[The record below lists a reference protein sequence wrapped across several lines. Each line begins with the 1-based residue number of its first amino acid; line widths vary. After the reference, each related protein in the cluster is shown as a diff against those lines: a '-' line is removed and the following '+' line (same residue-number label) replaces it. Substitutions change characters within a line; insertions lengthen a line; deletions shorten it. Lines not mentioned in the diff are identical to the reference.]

1 MWSLSSTTYTS
12 PAHGHL
18 GWSPL
23 RQQLST
29 ARTEG
34 GFGNVPLIASLAA
47 ELASIDEAT
56 QISGHP
62 PFDGDAHPTFRS
74 LVADLKRAHA
84 SLGDQLGSLIQD
96 VIDDAAALQSYPQ
109 ETQQPPWEKLI
120 EATRPLRRDVLLGG
134 AVVAGFDDALE
145 AAEAVEDP
153 GGHDRLERR
162 LSDLR
167 AVSELQGRGWKAV
180 ADEIREHFT
189 VPPAGRRTGPGEFS
203 PGTPADEILAS
214 LRARLEAL
222 PVEQEWVV
230 WVGALAGPGGSN
242 DRFPS
247 LVSGPVAVCGL
258 PCGENT
264 EEWLEEARASLAMAF
279 REAGLD
285 LPADVKALGKP
296 IQVQGVE
303 FTTAAELWGSLGRP
317 SSFVARVVVS
327 AQSGEH
333 AITQAKAM
341 IRALY
346 GMEDARVGR
355 DLRSNVRVWT
365 PRGTWWG
372 SVIDASDHMQGEVYA
387 TQVGLRAAHVWA
399 RDLKSPLS
407 AVELERLTARS
418 LVRDP
423 DASLDVRL
431 ARAFSS
437 LEGLKARKLKL
448 EQVPYRL
455 WCHDAWD
462 RAHRLADDAVSAV
475 SGFFL
480 QGSLPDEAARQE
492 LNGRQAEMLAGT
504 RGRSPRERLRLAQ
517 GAAELLHPEHP
528 HRRFV
533 EDSVAALDD
542 PARFSAE
549 RKAHTAAFARA
560 RRHRNLVVHGH
571 RLTNGAFAPS
581 VDFLTRLLEVAIGAE
596 DARDRQM
603 RTACLGSLRQEPSV
617 RPAPRTFGEVFE
629 AVPLPETDRSL

>member
-1 MWSLSSTTYTS
+1 MWSLSSTIYTS
-12 PAHGHL
+12 PSHGYP

-23 RQQLST
+23 RQQLGT
-29 ARTEG
+29 ARTES
-34 GFGNVPLIASLAA
+34 GFGDVPLIASLAA

-62 PFDGDAHPTFRS
+62 PFDRDAHPTFRS
-74 LVADLKRAHA
+74 LVDDLKRAHA
-84 SLGDQLGSLIQD
+84 SLGDQLGSLIRD
-96 VIDDAAALQSYPQ
+96 VIDDAAALESYPQ
-109 ETQQPPWEKLI
+109 ATRQPPWEKLI
-120 EATRPLRRDVLLGG
+120 DATRPLCRDVLLGG
-134 AVVAGFDDALE
+134 AVVAGFDDALQ
-145 AAEAVEDP
+145 AAETVDDP
-153 GGHDRLERR
+153 GGYDRLERR

-167 AVSELQGRGWKAV
+167 AISELQGRGWKAV

-189 VPPAGRRTGPGEFS
+189 VPPEGRPTGPGAFS

-230 WVGALAGPGGSN
+230 LVGALAGPGGSH

-247 LVSGPVAVCGL
+247 LVSGPVAVCGV
-258 PCGENT
+258 PCGEDT
-264 EEWLEEARASLAMAF
+264 KEWLEEARASLAMAF

-285 LPADVKALGKP
+285 LPADVKALGEP
-296 IQVQGVE
+296 IQVHGVE
-303 FTTAAELWGSLGRP
+303 FTNAAELWGSLGTP

-355 DLRSNVRVWT
+355 DLRSKVRVWT
-365 PRGTWWG
+365 PRGTWW
-372 SVIDASDHMQGEVYA
+372 SSSIDASDHMQGEVYA

-437 LEGLKARKLKL
+437 LEGLKARKLELK
-448 EQVPYRL
+448 QAPYRL

-462 RAHRLADDAVSAV
+462 RAHRLAEDAVSAV

-480 QGSLPDEAARQE
+480 QGTLPDEAARQE
-492 LNGRQAEMLAGT
+492 LNRRQAEMLAGT

-517 GAAELLHPEHP
+517 GAAELLHPEDP

-542 PARFSAE
+542 HARFSAE

-571 RLTNGAFAPS
+571 RLTNGACAPS

-596 DARDRQM
+596 DARARQTP
-603 RTACLGSLRQEPSV
+603 TACLGSLRQEPSV
-617 RPAPRTFGEVFE
+617 RPAPRTFGEVLE
-629 AVPLPETDRSL
+629 AVPLPETDPSL